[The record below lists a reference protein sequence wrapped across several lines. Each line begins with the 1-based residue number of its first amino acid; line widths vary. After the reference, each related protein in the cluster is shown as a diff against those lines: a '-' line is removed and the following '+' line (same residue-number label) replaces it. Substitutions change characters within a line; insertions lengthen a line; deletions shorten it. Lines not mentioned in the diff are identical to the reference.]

1 MLPPPGRGMSPDGA
15 ALFGPARLP
24 PEIAQ
29 RMSRELNAAMARPDV
44 RERISALGFELAGS
58 SPDEMAGILAEQ
70 LIAWGRAFRDAGMT
84 PE

>member
-24 PEIAQ
+24 PEIAE
-29 RMSRELNAAMARPDV
+29 RMSRALNAAMARPDV

-58 SPDEMAGILAEQ
+58 SPDEMAGFLAEQ
-70 LIAWGRAFRDAGMT
+70 LVAWGRALRDAGMT